1 MILDIKCIT
10 LCGMVRAISIE
21 RLINSSKAKIFFFGS
36 EKCFV
41 VLGVIVTVFWIDKC
55 IKKWK
60 SFNMAFALY
69 FVYYTLLQLWNEGLL
84 NIPKYVRRDVNIF

>member
-1 MILDIKCIT
+1 
-10 LCGMVRAISIE
+10 MVRAISIE

-41 VLGVIVTVFWIDKC
+41 ANEYFVLGIIVTIFWIGKC